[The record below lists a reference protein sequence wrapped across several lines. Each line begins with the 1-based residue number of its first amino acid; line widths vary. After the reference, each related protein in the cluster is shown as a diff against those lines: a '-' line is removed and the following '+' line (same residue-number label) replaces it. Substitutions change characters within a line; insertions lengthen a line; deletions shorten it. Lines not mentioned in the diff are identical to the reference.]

1 MTKKSIVQQASDNA
15 YYHKDFHI
23 ALNYG
28 IEYLYKN
35 FGEDAV
41 VEYLMQFANNYHTP
55 LKKSLST
62 IGLAAIKKHYEKIFK
77 IEGAAYDMNFP
88 KDNSELTIHLHASTA
103 VMHIKKNGH
112 LLAPAYEKTVSVV
125 NQEICRN
132 TPYDCELMEYKQDN
146 GAYKIHF
153 FKRDL

>member
-1 MTKKSIVQQASDNA
+1 MTKKSITVRASDNE
-15 YYHKDFHI
+15 YFHKDFHI

-41 VEYLMQFANNYHTP
+41 VEYLIQFANNYHTP
-55 LKKSLST
+55 LKKTLST
-62 IGLAAIKKHYEKIFK
+62 IGLPAIKKHYEKIFK
-77 IEGAAYDMNFP
+77 IERATYDMNFS

-103 VMHIKKNGH
+103 VMYIKKNGH
-112 LLAPAYEKTVSVV
+112 LIAPAYEKTVSIV

-132 TPYDCELMEYKQDN
+132 TPYDCKLIEYKQDN

>member
-1 MTKKSIVQQASDNA
+1 MTKKSITQQASDNE
-15 YYHKDFHI
+15 YFHMDFHI

-41 VEYLMQFANNYHTP
+41 IEYLMQFANNYYTP

-77 IEGAAYDMNFP
+77 IEGARYAINFSE
-88 KDNSELTIHLHASTA
+88 DNSELTIHLYASTA

-112 LLAPAYEKTVSVV
+112 LVAPAYEKTVSVV

-146 GAYKIHF
+146 GAYRIRF
-153 FKRDL
+153 FKRGL